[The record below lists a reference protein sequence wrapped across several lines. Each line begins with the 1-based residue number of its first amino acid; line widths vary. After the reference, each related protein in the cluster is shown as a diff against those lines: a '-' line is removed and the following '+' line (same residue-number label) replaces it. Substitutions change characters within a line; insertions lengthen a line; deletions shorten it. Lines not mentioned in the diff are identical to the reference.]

1 MVAGG
6 LVGPALTRVR
16 GIFRDLRQGTG
27 LVNSTRDIYGFLA
40 WSVHK
45 DKYLSSYICPRIYT
59 GDSFS
64 VLGPISDASN
74 LEISRLEGRCVPM
87 RARSSFRDGYLFDSV
102 GVVHCCW
109 FVY

>member
-40 WSVHK
+40 WSERR
-45 DKYLSSYICPRIYT
+45 DRCLYIYT
-59 GDSFS
+59 CLHMGMAYSFS
-64 VLGPISDASN
+64 VVGPISHVSYQETYRN
-74 LEISRLEGRCVPM
+74 GGRVSSM
-87 RARSSFRDGYLFDSV
+87 RVHLNFRDGRLLDFV
-102 GVVHCCW
+102 GVVRCSWRSC
-109 FVY
+109 